1 MNYML
6 ASIQS
11 VFNKIKEI
19 SERGLQPRP
28 FIPFEELQAELR
40 ISPDTLGPFLL
51 HLKKMRLIIFDKKA
65 MSAIKL
71 TMLGLHWEDMP
82 R

>member
-1 MNYML
+1 MNHMFS
-6 ASIQS
+6 SIQS

-19 SERGLQPRP
+19 SGRGLQPRP
-28 FIPFEELQAELR
+28 FISFEELQAELR
-40 ISPDTLGPFLL
+40 VSPDTLGPFLL

-71 TMLGLHWEDMP
+71 TILGLHWEDMP